1 MPNIQKIESEMQR
14 VLSYAMQR
22 DVKNP
27 KLNFVTITAIE
38 VTRDLSFANIYYT
51 VYNSKRIESVQTALD
66 KSKGYLKSIIAKE
79 MKIRKIPELIFKY
92 DESIAYGNKIESLLE
107 SLKK

>member
-14 VLSYAMQR
+14 VLSFALQR

-27 KLNFVTITAIE
+27 KLNFVTVTE
-38 VTRDLSFANIYYT
+38 VQVTRDLSFATIYYT
-51 VYNSKRIESVQTALD
+51 VYNSKRVDSVQNALD
-66 KSKGYLKSIIAKE
+66 KSKGYLKNIIAKE

-107 SLKK
+107 SIKK